1 MRLKPKLHKLMSK
14 QEKLKHNNMKT
25 IKGVQGI
32 QGVQGTPIMIM
43 KATID
48 NVLLGMK
55 ALNLLNDNLSAK
67 VDDLEKKVDELENNL
82 NRGKYK

>member
-1 MRLKPKLHKLMSK
+1 MSK